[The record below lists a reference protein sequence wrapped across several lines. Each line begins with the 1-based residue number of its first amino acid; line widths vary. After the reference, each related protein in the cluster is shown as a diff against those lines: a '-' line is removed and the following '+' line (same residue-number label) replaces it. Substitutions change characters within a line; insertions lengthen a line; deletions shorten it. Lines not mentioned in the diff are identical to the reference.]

1 MAPTVLRI
9 FLKIIPVDSVQPGY
23 DLDFYKS
30 SCCLRGTIL
39 KLGVDKSV
47 VKVYEQIKEAL
58 DTLMKKYTSETCDF
72 HF

>member
-1 MAPTVLRI
+1 MKKENTGKKRSV
-9 FLKIIPVDSVQPGY
+9 KVDFAKVEN
-23 DLDFYKS
+23 LEI
-30 SCCLRGTIL
+30 IL

-47 VKVYEQIKEAL
+47 VEVYEQIKEAL